1 MRCTFVRIQVNS
13 EAKLKLLNRK
23 MSDIA
28 KLMCLPV
35 YKELVG
41 CCTSGCGYSGA
52 AAVAVVILVLELRA
66 LH

>member
-1 MRCTFVRIQVNS
+1 
-13 EAKLKLLNRK
+13 

-28 KLMCLPV
+28 MLICLPV
-35 YKELVG
+35 NKELVG

-52 AAVAVVILVLELRA
+52 APVAVVILVLELRA